1 MEDVTFY
8 RPDTGFTVL
17 DLNSEGELVT
27 VVGVLPALSAGEEL
41 RLMGH
46 WDVHASFGRQFR
58 AELCERSLP
67 STAGQLLKYLSSG
80 AVKGIRAATAEKI
93 VEAFGDRTSIFLKTS
108 RSASPQSRASPGKKR
123 IKSARNSKNNLPF
136 ERW

>member
-1 MEDVTFY
+1 MDEQAQIELRGSVEDVTFY

-67 STAGQLLKYLSSG
+67 LHG
-80 AVKGIRAATAEKI
+80 RAASEI
-93 VEAFGDRTSIFLKTS
+93 PLLW
-108 RSASPQSRASPGKKR
+108 RSQRHSGCHGGKNCGGLR
-123 IKSARNSKNNLPF
+123 RSHLRYS
-136 ERW
+136 

>member
-1 MEDVTFY
+1 MDHLYGRTGTNRVA
-8 RPDTGFTVL
+8 RQCGGCNLLPPDTGFTVL

-67 STAGQLLKYLSSG
+67 STAGS
-80 AVKGIRAATAEKI
+80 
-93 VEAFGDRTSIFLKTS
+93 F
-108 RSASPQSRASPGKKR
+108 
-123 IKSARNSKNNLPF
+123 
-136 ERW
+136 